1 MGRRRDPSTALPAP
15 ASRLG
20 VGSLLSKPITGR
32 RPISPHPYNVSM
44 SKRSDSQPEPLLID
58 RAAAAELPSDAAV
71 REWTREKRAFISS
84 VMADMAE
91 ERQAAAGAARSVG
104 VRAVLFE
111 EFGGRDADP
120 EEAYLAE
127 VEGADIYIGILG
139 RRYGKPLKARF
150 SATHAEYLHA
160 EKHALRIAVWTSAA
174 PDREGHEQSFLDE
187 VRTFHVVPE
196 FRTIADL
203 QRQVEDRIRAIA
215 AEDLAPWC
223 KLGNT
228 VFRATEVEDRGD
240 VINVTARV
248 RDSIVAQAL
257 EAARGDRFNRG
268 TKAQFTWSG
277 RSKYVKVAGVQVT
290 TTAAKSQMFR
300 LQLEA
305 EEAPQDHFLSI
316 GGMTPA
322 DLTESAL
329 RTVLFGELNPLADQH
344 MGFATEIDD
353 PLRPLRQSP
362 VSEEIIRPLSELLLT
377 DLLVGSGRARSIR
390 AFRLGVAIRGRR
402 RLTLAW
408 ETPSRFSNE
417 PVTVRSISGEVNI

>member
-1 MGRRRDPSTALPAP
+1 MPKQSGNQS
-15 ASRLG
+15 
-20 VGSLLSKPITGR
+20 
-32 RPISPHPYNVSM
+32 
-44 SKRSDSQPEPLLID
+44 EPLLID
-58 RAAAAELPSDAAV
+58 RAAAAELPSNAAV
-71 REWTREKRAFISS
+71 SEWAREKRAFISS
-84 VMADMAE
+84 VMADLAE
-91 ERQAAAGAARSVG
+91 ERQAVAAAVRSVG
-104 VRAVLFE
+104 LRAVLFE

-139 RRYGKPLKARF
+139 RRYGKPLKTRF

-174 PDREGHEQSFLDE
+174 ADREGHEQSFLDE

-196 FRTIADL
+196 FRTVTDL
-203 QRQVEDRIRAIA
+203 QRQAEERIRAIA

-223 KLGNT
+223 KLGNA
-228 VFRATEVEDRGD
+228 VFRAMEVEDRGEA
-240 VINVTARV
+240 INVAARV
-248 RDSIVAQAL
+248 KDNSVAQAL
-257 EAARGDRFNRG
+257 EAARGDRWNRG
-268 TKAQFTWSG
+268 IKAQFTWSG
-277 RSKYVKVAGVQVT
+277 RSKYVKVAGVHVT
-290 TTAAKSQMFR
+290 TTTARSKMFR
-300 LQLEA
+300 LELET
-305 EEAPQDHFLSI
+305 EEAPQDHLLDFSI

-329 RTVLFGELNPLADQH
+329 RTVLFGEPNPLAGQH

-353 PLRPLRQSP
+353 PLGPLRQSP

-402 RLTLAW
+402 SLALAW

-417 PVTVRSISGEVNI
+417 SVTVRSISGEVNI